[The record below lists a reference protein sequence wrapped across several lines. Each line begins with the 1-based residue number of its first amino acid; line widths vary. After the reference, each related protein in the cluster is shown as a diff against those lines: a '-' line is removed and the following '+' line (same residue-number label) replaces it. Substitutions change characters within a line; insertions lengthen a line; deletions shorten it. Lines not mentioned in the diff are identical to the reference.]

1 MSPAVLTRE
10 SAKLGTGKIPIR
22 VLRSTVLK
30 MTGAGSALVKTPPRA
45 GLDFAVIELKEGFMI
60 VSADP
65 ITGVS
70 EDIGYLAVKV
80 SANDVATSGNRPQF
94 AESVVLLPE
103 ESTEA
108 DVSKMARQMHGAA
121 RESGIAI
128 VGGHTEVTPGLRH
141 PIVVVTVFSFVQ
153 DYLTSGGAKDGD
165 AIMMTKT
172 AGLEGTAELLRERGV
187 FRRPPGPAAT
197 KMALRMIREIDIT
210 KEAVAG
216 FRTRR
221 VHAMHDCT
229 EGGVLGAVFEM
240 SVASGIG
247 FRLMEAAVPVAPVT
261 RRVCKE
267 LSLDPLK
274 LIGSG
279 SLLLAVAK
287 GSEDAVK
294 RALGPTMVTKI
305 GEFRR
310 GRRALVT
317 VAGIESVVGNAP
329 EDELWRVLG
338 RPSRRG
344 DRL

>member
-1 MSPAVLTRE
+1 LTPKPGPTR
-10 SAKLGTGKIPIR
+10 LGTGKIPIT
-22 VLRSTVLK
+22 LLKSTVLK
-30 MTGAGSALVKTPPRA
+30 MTGAASPLVKTPPRA
-45 GLDFAVIELKEGFMI
+45 GLDFAAIRLKDGFMV

-65 ITGVS
+65 ITGIS

-94 AESVVLLPE
+94 AELVVLLPE
-103 ESTEA
+103 RSTEA
-108 DVSKMARQMHGAA
+108 DVARFARQIHEAA
-121 RESGIAI
+121 KESGIAI
-128 VGGHTEVTPGLRH
+128 VGGHTEVTPRLHH

-153 DYLTSGGAKDGD
+153 EYVTSGGAKDGD

-172 AGLEGTAELLRERGV
+172 AGLEGTAELLREKGV
-187 FRRPPGPAAT
+187 FARPLGLAT
-197 KMALRMIREIDIT
+197 TSKASRIIRNIDIT

-216 FRTRR
+216 FRTGR

-247 FRLMEAAVPVAPVT
+247 FRLLEAAVPIAPVT
-261 RRVCKE
+261 RKLCRK

-279 SLLLAVAK
+279 SLLLAVPK
-287 GSEDAVK
+287 GSEDTVS
-294 RALGPTMVTKI
+294 RALSPTRVTKI

-310 GRRALVT
+310 GRRVLVRAT
-317 VAGIESVVGNAP
+317 GTESVVKEAP

-338 RPSRRG
+338 GSARRR